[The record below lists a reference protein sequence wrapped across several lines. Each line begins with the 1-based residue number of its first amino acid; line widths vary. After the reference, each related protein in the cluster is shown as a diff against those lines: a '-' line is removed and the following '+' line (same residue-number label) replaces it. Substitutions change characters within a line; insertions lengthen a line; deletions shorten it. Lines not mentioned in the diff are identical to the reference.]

1 MLGRMLSSEHKHLRP
16 DVEAGEK
23 SVLDGYG
30 ATNPAEFF
38 AVAVEGL
45 FERPFALK

>member
-1 MLGRMLSSEHKHLRP
+1 VLSSEDEHLRP
-16 DVEAGEK
+16 NVEAGEK

-38 AVAVEGL
+38 AVAPKGL